1 MKKENADLGISF
13 DGDGDRIGIIS
24 AEGNLIPGDLLTAF
38 LSGSILNKK
47 KNQEIIFDIKSSQTA
62 LNLVT
67 KQNGRPIISKTGHS
81 LIKAK
86 LKEINSPLAGEMSGH
101 IFFNDNWFGF
111 DDAIY
116 AALRFLQEILTR
128 NGGIKKFLN
137 NVPKSFISPE
147 IRIECDEKIKF
158 EIIEKI
164 REFSSKDFKSSEILT
179 IDGIRVTTDS
189 GWWLI
194 RASNTQAA
202 LIARA
207 EGFNIEGLNTALK
220 NIDKYLKFSG
230 IKWNVNKYL

>member
-1 MKKENADLGISF
+1 MS
-13 DGDGDRIGIIS
+13 
-24 AEGNLIPGDLLTAF
+24 
-38 LSGSILNKK
+38 
-47 KNQEIIFDIKSSQTA
+47 KSSSITRQ
-62 LNLVT
+62 NLLFIFSQFDFLVH
-67 KQNGRPIISKTGHS
+67 PSKS
-81 LIKAK
+81 FPK
-86 LKEINSPLAGEMSGH
+86 SS
-101 IFFNDNWFGF
+101 
-111 DDAIY
+111 
-116 AALRFLQEILTR
+116 
-128 NGGIKKFLN
+128 N

-164 REFSSKDFKSSEILT
+164 RELSSKDFKSSEILT

-207 EGFNIEGLNTALK
+207 EGFNLEGLNTALK